1 MRTVREHLHREH
13 LPFSSY
19 SDAYS
24 LPRIIRCGTNLYL
37 AQFAFMKLLPAK
49 YILEQAL
56 NRRTLKPDAKVLET
70 SSGTFALGLA
80 VVCREIGLQLEIFT
94 DPVMDR
100 ALETRLRSLG
110 AEVFVVTEKA
120 REGGYQR
127 SRLDA
132 LHARM
137 TQFGHSCFWP
147 RQYETPDNPAA
158 YKDFADQIS
167 EMLGAAVTLVGSVG
181 SGGSTCGTIERLR
194 QKSPAARLIGVDTFN
209 SVIFCQPDGERKLR
223 GLGNSLVPKN
233 VKHELY
239 DEVHFIS
246 ASLAFAATRA
256 LHQRHAIFAGPTSGA
271 SYVVGHWR
279 ARQFPK
285 ETVVVICPDEGHR
298 YVEAV
303 YDHEGLKQNGSSDQ
317 GILLDAPASEEHPVT
332 AFPPWNRYFWNRRS
346 REAVLN
352 ELESF
357 DEPR

>member
-1 MRTVREHLHREH
+1 MDTIRKH
-13 LPFSSY
+13 LPFSGY
-19 SDAYS
+19 SAAYA

-49 YILEQAL
+49 YIIEQAL
-56 NRRTLKPDAKVLET
+56 ARGTLTPDAKVLET

-80 VVCREIGLQLEIFT
+80 VVCREFGLQLEIFT
-94 DPVMDR
+94 DPVMDKG
-100 ALETRLRSLG
+100 LENRLKSLN
-110 AEVFVVTEKA
+110 AEVFIVTEKA

-132 LHARM
+132 LHTRM
-137 TQFGHSCFWP
+137 RQLDQSCFLP

-158 YKDFADQIS
+158 YKYFADQIS
-167 EMLGAAVTLVGSVG
+167 EMLGAEGTLVGSVG

-194 QKSPAARLIGVDTFN
+194 QKAPGARLIGVDTFN
-209 SVIFCQPDGERKLR
+209 SVIFGQPDGERKLR

-239 DEVHFIS
+239 DEVHFTS

-256 LHQRHAIFAGPTSGA
+256 LHERHGIFAGPTSGA
-271 SYVVGHWR
+271 SYVVGRWR
-279 ARQFPK
+279 ARQFPN

-298 YVEAV
+298 YLETV
-303 YDHEGLKQNGSSDQ
+303 YDDEWLKQNGCFDQ
-317 GILLDAPASEEHPVT
+317 GVLLDAPASEEHPST
-332 AFPPWNRYFWNRRS
+332 ALPPWNRYCWSRKS

-352 ELESF
+352 ALEVF